1 MMRKLLVTISLVLL
15 LIDTASALRVIEQ
28 VERAVEL
35 TLGELSLP
43 SAEGGT
49 VSFSECPTCGIST
62 HRLTESTVFQANR
75 QTVPFVEFM
84 RIVELIADKPNG
96 EDKAVAV
103 VFIDIAT
110 GRITRIEVRE

>member
-1 MMRKLLVTISLVLL
+1 MLRKLLDATSLLL
-15 LIDTASALRVIEQ
+15 LIDSAAALRVIEQ

-49 VSFSECPTCGIST
+49 VSFSECPTCGVST
-62 HRLTESTVFQANR
+62 HRLTASTVFQANR

-84 RIVELIADKPNG
+84 RIAELIADKPDGKTN
-96 EDKAVAV
+96 AVAV
-103 VFIDIAT
+103 VFLDIET
-110 GRITRIEVRE
+110 GRITRIEIRE

>member
-1 MMRKLLVTISLVLL
+1 MMRKLLVTISLLL
-15 LIDTASALRVIEQ
+15 LIDTAAALRVIEQ

-49 VSFSECPTCGIST
+49 ISFSECPTCGVST
-62 HRLTESTVFQANR
+62 HRLTEATVFQANR
-75 QTVPFVEFM
+75 QTVPFVEFI

-96 EDKAVAV
+96 ADRAVAV
-103 VFIDIAT
+103 VFIDIET